1 MAESS
6 DGRGVILFGGLVGWS
21 SSKREKNIMELRAGS
36 NSWNILN
43 IALEEGRR
51 EHVVIQLQ

>member
-6 DGRGVILFGGLVGWS
+6 DGRGVILFGGLLSG
-21 SSKREKNIMELRAGS
+21 KREKIIMELRAGS